1 MCLVHIICLHDIP
14 DPDFNPD
21 NVNQT
26 HLIRPYYPDHQP
38 MGNIRC
44 RWTRHHWI
52 GTWCESAS
60 VKSDKSTV
68 KLIQNLFSAYNI
80 KKITF

>member
-1 MCLVHIICLHDIP
+1 MYLSYFLVVAYKIYILVNLCLVHIICLHEIP

-44 RWTRHHWI
+44 RWTRRHWI

-60 VKSDKSTV
+60 VKSD
-68 KLIQNLFSAYNI
+68 
-80 KKITF
+80 